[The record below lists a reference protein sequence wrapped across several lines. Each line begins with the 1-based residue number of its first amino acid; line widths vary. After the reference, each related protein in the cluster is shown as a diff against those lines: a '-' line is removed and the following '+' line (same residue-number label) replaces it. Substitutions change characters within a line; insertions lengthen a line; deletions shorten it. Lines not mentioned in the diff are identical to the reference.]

1 MLPHHLGKTWVH
13 KYMAGLHHKTTTLLR
28 DMDLLKDMGPL
39 KGMDLL
45 KGMAPLKD
53 MDPLKGT
60 GPLQEITVVILDM
73 DLLRLNPK
81 R

>member
-1 MLPHHLGKTWVH
+1 MPHHPGKTWVH
-13 KYMAGLHHKTTTLLR
+13 KYMAGLHHKTTTLLKGT
-28 DMDLLKDMGPL
+28 DLP
-39 KGMDLL
+39 